1 MEAKKQRPEQEYLE
15 LKKAYEKNRIMM
27 GEDHPDTHACLDRLA
42 EYYDRIG
49 DYDEAIELEEELLS
63 KRNALYGQ
71 DSEVSGDTYL
81 RLASFYAHRRE
92 YPKIGRAHV

>member
-63 KRNALYGQ
+63 KRNALYGIVLCAPARIPDGGAAWQ
-71 DSEVSGDTYL
+71 ACTDPAN
-81 RLASFYAHRRE
+81 RNA
-92 YPKIGRAHV
+92 GRQ